1 MMFDSGIP
9 GFGISLGFVVTF
21 ATVMGLTLL
30 WLVSFVLKLQRRGAV
45 SGKGSIVGGTG
56 IATETFS
63 GSGRIWL
70 EGESW
75 HAESK
80 VLIEKDQEVVVTS
93 MDGLI
98 LQVEPLLAS
107 TPMGTES
114 PS

>member
-21 ATVMGLTLL
+21 AIVMGLAIL

-45 SGKGSIVGGTG
+45 TGKGSIIGGTG

-63 GSGRIWL
+63 GTGKIWL

-80 VLIEKDQEVVVTS
+80 VLIEKDQEVVVIS
-93 MDGLI
+93 MDGLV

-107 TPMGTES
+107 TTIGTEM